1 MKVLGLDAFFFV
13 KICAFLKKV
22 EQNSCGRFFQINH
35 VEKGTVFKKK
45 HSKSAVT
52 AVAKKRFT
60 IEAVSSSS
68 SDGFFLQ
75 DMGGIEI
82 NRHSTVAAGI
92 LFNPLSTFIPL
103 LPICTRHTTLAKHSA
118 GLLRLNFL
126 TVVKKSKF

>member
-1 MKVLGLDAFFFV
+1 M
-13 KICAFLKKV
+13 LKRG
-22 EQNSCGRFFQINH
+22 QYL
-35 VEKGTVFKKK
+35 KKK

-60 IEAVSSSS
+60 REAVSSSS

-103 LPICTRHTTLAKHSA
+103 LPISTRQIALAKHSA